1 MNGKIWFAVAV
12 ILVSTLGLGSGVA
25 GIIDISMQASAQN
38 MSQMGNM
45 TGGNMTAGGGGNM
58 TGGMSNSTL
67 AP

>member
-1 MNGKIWFAVAV
+1 MKGKTWFAVAV
-12 ILVSTLGLGSGVA
+12 ILVSILGLGSAVA
-25 GIIDISMQASAQN
+25 GIIHTSMQASAQN

-67 AP
+67 VP

>member
-12 ILVSTLGLGSGVA
+12 ILVSTLGLGSAVA
-25 GIIDISMQASAQN
+25 GIIGTSMQASAQN
-38 MSQMGNM
+38 MSGTSNM

-67 AP
+67 VP